1 MGRERRKVSCCVW
14 QDRESLTPSKD
25 SSMHTRVWHQMRG
38 SGDRI
43 SRTDL
48 LTLKKCADGALP
60 LGLGLWSAPSCFP
73 GKPCSEGGEAASGLD
88 AVAGSYWAANC
99 PLTMGSNPKYTFS
112 PFGWIVQWGGSS
124 TPQLSTLT
132 FTCFHLSVH
141 QDLAWVFFQSWDPK
155 TRAFH

>member
-1 MGRERRKVSCCVW
+1 MGREWRKVSCYVW
-14 QDRESLTPSKD
+14 QDRHLTPSKH

-48 LTLKKCADGALP
+48 LTLRKCADGALP
-60 LGLGLWSAPSCFP
+60 LGLGLWSAPSCFS

-124 TPQLSTLT
+124 TPPTLNSDI
-132 FTCFHLSVH
+132 HLLPSKCSPRSGMG
-141 QDLAWVFFQSWDPK
+141 FFQSWDPK